1 MRKITSLI
9 FALLCLCTTA
19 AWAQPTDFGDPLIT
33 DSAQVTSPYYD
44 ESEGADIS
52 KLIDGDLTTFW
63 HSDWHNRVPADY
75 HWVQFELPEVLD
87 SEILFWMKRRA
98 TANDHPSVALL
109 TGALT
114 PDFFDEV
121 LIDTLYMEA
130 SATSGG
136 EYTSD
141 VLKLPT
147 AVKYIRF
154 TPIACL
160 PADPGFRVYW
170 HAAEMNFYHPEE
182 FAVIQKLMTDFLNS
196 YDAWLWGEDP
206 NLGTEIGQYADAES
220 FNKFLELLTKIS
232 QILAEEIERPSNE
245 EIKAL
250 VAEAQAAYDAYIASR
265 VQFTLAANGYYRIIA
280 NLDYYKMVDTDQVD
294 EFGNTI
300 QEKIEGI
307 KKSMYSKLEGTA
319 AWHTYDATDCR
330 DIWNLTQNEDGTV
343 TMINAATEMGFW
355 KSGSPVYMH
364 EEADSMKAIRI
375 ELAGIENDRQ
385 ILYFKFDGENNVFHQ
400 LSHSRGAGE
409 GDNLCT
415 WSGTF
420 NMGVPYESD
429 KGTSEWYLEAVPAEE
444 AQALIDAYAVI
455 KDHDLLVMQYRDI
468 LSQAK
473 AGMTIANEAYNQAY
487 ITKNEQFSSPVTET
501 AEGSLNNLLDGDR
514 ATFWH
519 SAWKGG
525 VRPGGT
531 HFIDITFDEPIDGT
545 VYAWIQR
552 RSADNDHPITWGIY
566 GSNDEASLQSVADFE
581 NTTEDQWLAATTAG
595 WELIVDS
602 VSTPYDVNVIEVT
615 TPEFNI
621 PTPYK
626 HLRFVAEEMGGPSGT
641 RGYFHMSGFQ
651 IYKTLGKPQIE
662 TMGEVGTTMIAEIE
676 KGDAIE
682 DANITLEDLNALK
695 AAYEAFKALL
705 QDPTNLRNTVA
716 KYMNTAD
723 ILAIG
728 EEPGFWPSDAEAN
741 ALKAAVT
748 AANEYDKG
756 GAYEQAKL
764 DEHVAA
770 IEAAAEAFM
779 NAANKISTD
788 KWYRLRFPTIE
799 TFEQYGWETSS
810 AGAQDG
816 YLYGDLFGKYAAVS
830 TYLENEEY
838 MGLITTKETEEM
850 GEGDGLYMD
859 ALENISN
866 EDAALFRF
874 VAIGDSAY
882 IIQNKATGLYINA
895 AGANT
900 QVAVTLSLDP
910 TVYNVIPVGYG
921 CVLLN
926 GKSLSGDSR
935 NNLHVKKYTH
945 ALVTWEANTAGSNSG
960 MWLETAGDVEGE
972 VANSFVREFIPGVI
986 NAYCHPTGVKL
997 AEEDE
1002 LALYTVA
1009 GTYTDG
1015 DASFVALNT
1024 ITETKAGEPYLAIL
1038 GSTED
1043 YVEPAEGEEV
1053 EGDPYIFS
1061 QIGDGFAPKAGY
1073 TNGLV
1078 GTYNTTFIAP
1088 SGSVVFVNNT
1098 AAVAEDKVVEDEE
1111 GNFTA
1116 TSNRTVGT
1124 YSAWLSF
1131 GITEADPAGAYDLVL
1146 EIGGAPTADGIQN
1159 TLQNVAKS
1167 GTIYDLSGR
1176 QVKAN
1181 GTLNDIKSLGRGIYI
1196 LNGTKVIVK

>member
-9 FALLCLCTTA
+9 FALLCLCNTV
-19 AWAQPTDFGDPLIT
+19 AWAQPSDFGDPLIT

-44 ESEGADIS
+44 ESEGTDIS
-52 KLIDGDLTTFW
+52 LLIDGDFNTFW

-75 HWVQFELPEVLD
+75 HWVQFELPEVMD
-87 SEILFWMKRRA
+87 SDIVFWMKRRA
-98 TANDHPSVALL
+98 TTNDHPSVALL

-114 PDFFDEV
+114 PDFMDEV

-130 SATSGG
+130 SATNAG
-136 EYTSD
+136 EFTSD

-147 AVKYIRF
+147 AMKYIRF

-160 PADPGFRVYW
+160 PTDPGFRVYW
-170 HAAEMNFYHPEE
+170 HAAEINLYHPEE
-182 FAVIQKLMTDFLNS
+182 YAVYQKMMTDFLNG

-245 EIKAL
+245 EIEAL

-265 VQFTLAANGYYRIIA
+265 VGFTLAANGYYRIIA
-280 NLDYYKMVDTDQVD
+280 NLDYYKDVETGELD
-294 EFGNTI
+294 EFGNPLT
-300 QEKIEGI
+300 ERTEGI

-330 DIWNLTQNEDGTV
+330 DIWHLTQNADGTV
-343 TMINAATEMGFW
+343 TMINAATEMGFY
-355 KSGSPVYMH
+355 SPAYLVGMTT
-364 EEADSMKAIRI
+364 EADSMKAMRF
-375 ELAGIENDRQ
+375 ELAGIENERQ
-385 ILYFKFDGENNVFHQ
+385 ILYIKFDGETNVLHQ
-400 LSHSRGAGE
+400 MSHSRGAGE
-409 GDNLCT
+409 GDNLTT
-415 WSGTF
+415 WIGTF
-420 NMGVPYESD
+420 NMDVPYESD

-455 KDHDLLVMQYRDI
+455 KDHDLLVLQYRDI

-473 AGMTIANEAYNQAY
+473 AGMTIANEAYSQAY
-487 ITKNEQFSSPVTET
+487 ITKNEQFSSAVTET
-501 AEGSLNNLLDGDR
+501 AEGSLNNLLDGDQS
-514 ATFWH
+514 TFWH
-519 SAWKGG
+519 SAWSGDYTG
-525 VRPGGT
+525 TTGGT
-531 HFIDITFDEPIDGT
+531 HFLDITLDEPIEGNI
-545 VYAWIQR
+545 YAWIQR
-552 RSADNDHPITWGIY
+552 RTTDNDHPITWSVY
-566 GSNDEASLQSVADFE
+566 GSNDEASLSAIATFPVEDAD
-581 NTTEDQWLAATTAG
+581 LARAQTIEG
-595 WELIVDS
+595 WTLIADS
-602 VSTPYDVNVIEVT
+602 LSTPYDVNVIEVY
-615 TPEFNI
+615 TPEFNV

-626 HLRFVAEEMGGPSGT
+626 YLRFVGEEMTGKSGFGT
-641 RGYFHMSGFQ
+641 RGFFHMSGFQ
-651 IYKTLGKPQIE
+651 IYKTLGRPQIE

-705 QDPTNLRNTVA
+705 ADPTNLRNAVL
-716 KYMNTAD
+716 KYANTAD
-723 ILAIG
+723 MLAIG
-728 EEPGFWPSDAEAN
+728 EEPGFWSSDAEAL
-741 ALKAAVT
+741 ALQAAVT

-756 GAYEQAKL
+756 GSYTQTQL
-764 DEHVAA
+764 DEHVAT
-770 IEAAAEAFM
+770 IEAAVTAFT

-799 TFEQYGWETSS
+799 TFEQYGWETTS

-816 YLYGDLFGKYAAVS
+816 YIYGDLFGKYAAVS
-830 TYLENEEY
+830 SYLENDDY

-850 GEGDGLYMD
+850 TEGDGLYMD
-859 ALENISN
+859 ALENITN
-866 EDAALFRF
+866 EDASLFRF

-882 IIQNKATGLYINA
+882 VIQNKATGLYINA

-926 GKSLSGDSR
+926 GKSLAGESR

-972 VANSFVREFIPGVI
+972 VANQFVRNLESGKIYSV
-986 NAYCHPTGVKL
+986 CHPTGIKP
-997 AEEDE
+997 AEEGTD
-1002 LALYTVA
+1002 LSLYTVA
-1009 GTYTDG
+1009 GTYTEG
-1015 DASFVALNT
+1015 EESFIALNT
-1024 ITETKAGEPYLAIL
+1024 IAETKAGEPYIAIV

-1043 YVEPAEGEEV
+1043 YIEPAEGEEV
-1053 EGDPYIFS
+1053 STEPFIFS
-1061 QIGDGFAPKAGY
+1061 QVGDGFAPKAGY

-1078 GTYNTTFIAP
+1078 GLYNATFTAP
-1088 SGSVVFVNNT
+1088 AGSVVFVNNT
-1098 AAVAEDKVVEDEE
+1098 ATVAEDKVVEDAE

-1116 TSNRTVGT
+1116 TSNRTVGA

-1131 GITEADPAGAYDLVL
+1131 GITEADPAGTYDLVL
-1146 EIGGAPTADGIQN
+1146 QIGGTPTADGIQN

-1196 LNGTKVIVK
+1196 LNGT